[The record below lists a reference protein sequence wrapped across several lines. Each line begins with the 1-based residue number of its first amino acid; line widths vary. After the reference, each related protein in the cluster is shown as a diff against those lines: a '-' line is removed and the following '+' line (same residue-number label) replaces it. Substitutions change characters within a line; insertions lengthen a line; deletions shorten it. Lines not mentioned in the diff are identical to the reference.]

1 MIEVQKGM
9 TKWQYAYYVLLLL
22 IMLFL
27 GKFYPGEP
35 PMVLRLAFLAAIF
48 AVPIMSNL
56 TLLPAILSCFFIVS
70 DKGIGYNILPSDYLL
85 YCIPLLLCA
94 LISRKNRT
102 GSFVM
107 PKIVVAICV
116 YSLIINFIA
125 SGLVQNLTYSCFI
138 MVLYVLLSDI
148 DYKVNYK
155 TAAVLLAFASLFFS
169 FSYFTAGQEFTRA
182 YGNSGLERIGW
193 VDSNYFSTTIGFT
206 VLVSIVMLMTQKN
219 SVIET
224 ILFGANIIAST
235 IVMVLVA
242 SRGGILSLAAGV
254 CVLLFLSKLKMK
266 YKILIV
272 ALIAVF
278 IVYMF
283 NNDYFALLQYRIEMD
298 ETGGS
303 GRTDIWK
310 MKLSEF
316 GDSSP
321 FAWIFGMGY
330 QNGIWLGGSASYYYC
345 FHNDFISYLVCY
357 GIIGLVLFILLLT
370 YPIRNSNKKHYIFPA
385 VVSLIVYLAVT
396 GLTLEPMSSGS
407 LGYFCYYF
415 FILQL
420 VRHSNIEEIEEYE

>member
-1 MIEVQKGM
+1 MIEARKGM
-9 TKWQYAYYVLLLL
+9 NKWQYAYYILLLL

-27 GKFYPGEP
+27 GKFYTGEP
-35 PMVLRLAFLAAIF
+35 PMVLRLAFLAALF
-48 AVPIMSNL
+48 VVPIKRDL
-56 TLLPAILSCFFIVS
+56 ALLPAILTCFFIVS
-70 DKGIGYNILPSDYLL
+70 ERGIGYGLLPSDYLL

-102 GSFVM
+102 GSFVV

-125 SGLVQNLTYSCFI
+125 SGIIQNLSYSCFVI
-138 MVLYVLLSDI
+138 ASYVLISDT
-148 DYKVNYK
+148 DFNVNYK
-155 TAAVLLAFASLFFS
+155 TVAVFLAFVSLALTL
-169 FSYFTAGQEFTRA
+169 SYFTVGAEYTEVYRSSDF
-182 YGNSGLERIGW
+182 ERTGW
-193 VDSNYFSTTIGFT
+193 TDPNYFSTTIGFP
-206 VLVSIVMLMTQKN
+206 VLVSMAMLITQKN
-219 SVIET
+219 NKLEI
-224 ILFGANIIAST
+224 ILFVANIIFST

-254 CVLLFLSKLKMK
+254 SVLLFFSKLKLR
-266 YKILIV
+266 YKILFVI
-272 ALIAVF
+272 LIAAFV
-278 IVYMF
+278 ICLF

-316 GDSSP
+316 GNTSP
-321 FAWIFGMGY
+321 LVWIFGMGY

-370 YPIRNSNKKHYIFPA
+370 YPIKNSNKKHYLFPV

-396 GLTLEPMSSGS
+396 GLTLEPMSSGF

-415 FILQL
+415 FILLLMRQ
-420 VRHSNIEEIEEYE
+420 SNIEDYE